1 MAAERQIRWATVLE
15 QRGWAGRDTYTLS
28 SVGFFE
34 TLWTV
39 AHQAPLHGILQAR
52 ILERVAI
59 PFSRGSSWPR
69 DQTQVSYI
77 AGRFFT
83 IWATREVSGMLR
95 VVCFKAMDF
104 AHLPPMIFGSV
115 QRHIWLSSLYQGWRW
130 EFLFCLVLE
139 ARDAAKYP
147 IMHRTVLT
155 ITIIQPNMSVV
166 PRLRHSA
173 LK

>member
-1 MAAERQIRWATVLE
+1 
-15 QRGWAGRDTYTLS
+15 
-28 SVGFFE
+28 
-34 TLWTV
+34 
-39 AHQAPLHGILQAR
+39 
-52 ILERVAI
+52 
-59 PFSRGSSWPR
+59 
-69 DQTQVSYI
+69 
-77 AGRFFT
+77 
-83 IWATREVSGMLR
+83 MLR
-95 VVCFKAMDF
+95 VVCFKAVDF

-115 QRHIWLSSLYQGWRW
+115 QRHIWLSSLYRGWRW